1 MQPFTPPPTNE
12 TSYHQWTISPLF
24 YANLAVAET
33 LGTSNTSQV
42 LDLFANSASIY
53 TPAYAIYE
61 SGAAARVALFNYVS
75 DSTGASDYTVTISV
89 GGGTTG
95 ESNATPSSVQ
105 VKTLTAPSV
114 SEKSN
119 ITWAGQTY
127 GGYFASDGRLTGTE
141 NVETVQCDTTANTCQ
156 VTVPAPGYV
165 LVFLN
170 SAAYEES
177 NPSTTVTF
185 ATTSLTKTLNTATI
199 NASVLA
205 TSNGHSGKTLELG
218 STSKGSNLLSSG
230 ALEKGAPGIA
240 LLISLLCGV
249 MFLRML
255 IGYAV

>member
-12 TSYHQWTISPLF
+12 TGYHQWTISPLF

-33 LGTSNTSQV
+33 LGNSNSSQV
-42 LDLFANSASIY
+42 LDLNANGGNMF

-61 SGAAARVALFNYVS
+61 SGAAAKLALFNYVS
-75 DSTGASDYTVTISV
+75 DPSGASDYTVTISV

-95 ESNATPSSVQ
+95 EAAATPASVQ

-127 GGYFASDGRLTGTE
+127 GGYFASDGRLTGDE
-141 NVETVQCDTTANTCQ
+141 SVQTVQCDTTANTCA

-165 LVFLN
+165 LVFLTA
-170 SAAYEES
+170 AAYSES
-177 NPSTTVTF
+177 NPTSTVTF
-185 ATTSLTKTLNTATI
+185 ATTSLTKTANTATV

-205 TSNGHSGKTLELG
+205 TSNGHSGSGRALDLG
-218 STSKGSNLLSSG
+218 STSKETTSG
-230 ALEKGAPGIA
+230 ARLERGAPGVA
-240 LLISLLCGV
+240 LLISVLCGV
-249 MFLRML
+249 MFLRRAL
-255 IGYAV
+255 VR